1 MSSFPATGADSAP
14 VAGLPL
20 AEAVAVSK
28 QFGETLANDRVDF
41 DVRGGEVH
49 ALVGENGAGKSTLC
63 SILAGLYRPD
73 SGELLI
79 DGATARFD
87 SPSDALRAGV
97 GMVYQHFRLV
107 SSFTVAENLF
117 LGNPSAPRWLRRREL
132 EARTAQLME
141 RYGLEVAPGARV
153 RNLTVGER
161 QRVEI
166 LRLLAREV
174 RVLILDEPTAVLAP
188 SEAQLLL
195 AALRRLAAQGRAV
208 VLVSHKLAEVTAVA
222 DRFTVM
228 RDGKRVLSA
237 PAGVTADE
245 LARAMFDRPRDVVRP
260 SGDRSGEDRPPAA
273 TGPAPLELSRLC
285 VRGDDGSERVADVTL
300 TVGHGEIVGIAGVAG
315 NGQRELAEALA
326 GLRRPTSGTI
336 VLDGVDMTSASVR
349 ARADRGLAYVPE
361 DRLHVGV
368 AGALSVER
376 NVVLRSYWRPPAAN
390 GPFVSRRAE
399 RELAAE
405 LVARFDVKGV
415 REGVPVRA
423 LSGGNVQRLILGREL
438 SQAPRLLVAA
448 SPTRGLDA
456 AASERIR
463 SLLLDA
469 RARGA
474 GVLLLSEDLDELFA
488 VSDTIVV
495 MYSGRVVA
503 ALPREQAT
511 LDSVG
516 ALMTGLGAGR
526 E

>member
-1 MSSFPATGADSAP
+1 VDSAP
-14 VAGLPL
+14 VAGPPL

-41 DVRGGEVH
+41 DVRRGEVH
-49 ALVGENGAGKSTLC
+49 ALLGENGAGKSTLC
-63 SILAGLYRPD
+63 SILAGLYRAD

-79 DGATARFD
+79 EGVPTRFD
-87 SPSDALRAGV
+87 APSDALEAGI

-107 SSFTVAENLF
+107 PTFTVAENLF
-117 LGNPSAPRWLRRREL
+117 LGNPAAPRWLRRREL
-132 EARTAQLME
+132 EARAAELMT

-153 RNLTVGER
+153 RDLAVGER
-161 QRVEI
+161 QRAEI
-166 LRLLAREV
+166 LRLLTRDV

-188 SEAQLLL
+188 TEAELLL
-195 AALRRLAAQGRAV
+195 AALRGLAAEGRAV

-228 RDGKRVLSA
+228 RDGRVVLSA
-237 PAGVTADE
+237 PAGVSAEE
-245 LARAMFDRPRDVVRP
+245 LARAMFDRPQDAVRP
-260 SGDRSGEDRPPAA
+260 AGMRADGAAPAVA
-273 TGPAPLELSRLC
+273 TEPAPLQLAGLC
-285 VRGDDGSERVADVTL
+285 VRGDDGSQRVGDVTL
-300 TVGHGEIVGIAGVAG
+300 TVRSGEIVGIAGVAG

-326 GLRRPTSGTI
+326 GLRRPASGTI
-336 VLDGVDMTSASVR
+336 LLDGVDVTTASVR

-368 AGALSVER
+368 AGALTVER
-376 NVVLRSYWRPPAAN
+376 NAVLRSYWRPPAAR

-399 RELAAE
+399 RELAAQ
-405 LVARFDVKGV
+405 LVERFDVRGV
-415 REGVPVRA
+415 RDGVPVRA

-438 SQAPRLLVAA
+438 SQDPRLLVAA

-463 SLLLDA
+463 RLLLDV
-469 RARGA
+469 RDRGA

-488 VSDTIVV
+488 VSDTIAV

-503 ALPREQAT
+503 VLPREQAT
-511 LDSVG
+511 VDSVG
-516 ALMTGLGAGR
+516 ALMTGLGAS
-526 E
+526 